1 MEIYLIRHCNAVDP
15 GSPDYDD
22 DSQRPLTE
30 KGREKVRKIASALKK
45 LKVKPD
51 CIVSSPYVRARQTA
65 EILAKEMK
73 YKHGLAFSDI
83 LVPMGEAEEIVREIN
98 EKYNVD
104 ELVFVSHEPCIS
116 GLIGALTADSSDISI
131 NIKNGGI
138 CCLSAD
144 NLRLE
149 RKAVLEWL
157 LTPKILSAL
166 S

>member
-1 MEIYLIRHCNAVDP
+1 M
-15 GSPDYDD
+15 
-22 DSQRPLTE
+22 
-30 KGREKVRKIASALKK
+30 RKIASALKK

-51 CIVSSPYVRARQTA
+51 WIVSSPYVRARQTA

-73 YKHGLAFSDI
+73 CKQDVAFSNL

-104 ELVFVSHEPCIS
+104 ELVFVSHEPCLS
-116 GLIGALTADSSDISI
+116 GLIGALTADNLDLSI
-131 NIKNGGI
+131 NIKNGGV

-144 NLRLE
+144 DLRLE

-157 LTPKILSAL
+157 LTPKVLSAV

>member
-1 MEIYLIRHCNAVDP
+1 MKIYLIRHSNAVEP
-15 GSPDYDD
+15 GSTDYED

-30 KGREKVRKIASALKK
+30 KGREKTRTIASALKK

-51 CIVSSPYVRARQTA
+51 CIVSSPYVRARQRA

-73 YKHGLAFSDI
+73 YKQDVAFSNL

-104 ELVFVSHEPCIS
+104 ALVFVSHEPCIS
-116 GLIGALTADSSDISI
+116 GLIGALTADNSDIAI
-131 NIKNGGI
+131 NIKNGGV

-144 NLRLE
+144 DLRLDH
-149 RKAVLEWL
+149 KAVLEWL
-157 LTPKILSAL
+157 LTPKVLSAV

>member
-1 MEIYLIRHCNAVDP
+1 MKIYLIRHSNAVDP

-30 KGREKVRKIASALKK
+30 KGSEKARRIARALKK
-45 LKVKPD
+45 MNINPD
-51 CIVSSPYVRARQTA
+51 YIVSSPYVRARQTA

-73 YKHGLAFSDI
+73 YKQVLALSNQ

-116 GLIGALTADSSDISI
+116 GLIGALTADNPEIST
-131 NIKNGGI
+131 NIKNGGV

-144 NLRLE
+144 DLRLE
-149 RKAVLEWL
+149 HKAVLEWL
-157 LTPKILSAL
+157 LTPKILSL
-166 S
+166 IS